1 MIYFLIVC
9 LLLTIYFSPYFY
21 LNLPWLVLIIIYFIN
36 RENVIIRQERK
47 IFNKLEIALNKP
59 TIV

>member
-9 LLLTIYFSPYFY
+9 LLLTIYFFPYFY
-21 LNLPWLVLIIIYFIN
+21 LSLPWLVLIIIYFIN